1 MGEESPHDPCCLS
14 DRTADAPCRGNIEP
28 VEGRG
33 LLATLESLYA
43 LKGSVVVTVV
53 VSSGA

>member
-28 VEGRG
+28 VEERG